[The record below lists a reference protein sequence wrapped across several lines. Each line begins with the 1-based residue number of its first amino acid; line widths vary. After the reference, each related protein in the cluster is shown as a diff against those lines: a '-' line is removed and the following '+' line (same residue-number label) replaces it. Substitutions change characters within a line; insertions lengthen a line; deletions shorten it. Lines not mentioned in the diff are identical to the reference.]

1 MESGNPL
8 LDDYVLGLCQAERLA
23 EFIDRADWKHV
34 RVMGCSFGGA
44 VAMLLADRD
53 AQKAHR
59 IRSLVLSAPV
69 NPWSDFGQG
78 RIRFLS
84 SPLGGYFL
92 RMTLPISHPAHRI
105 ALRRMYGDPRH
116 IPGDTLKGYRA
127 SILRPGRAQNVLTA
141 LRKWQTDIESL
152 RKIIPLVKI
161 PTLLVWGTNDKA
173 VDPRSADA
181 LRRHL
186 PQSELKL
193 IPGAGHLPFEEA
205 PQQFTDAVLE
215 FLSRN

>member
-1 MESGNPL
+1 MS
-8 LDDYVLGLCQAERLA
+8 CQAERLA
-23 EFIDRADWKHV
+23 EFIGRADLEHV

-44 VAMLLADRD
+44 VAMLLAGRD
-53 AQKAHR
+53 APKTQK

-69 NPWSDFGQG
+69 NPWSDFGRG

-84 SPLGGYFL
+84 SPLGGHFL
-92 RMTLPISHPAHRI
+92 RMTLPISHPVHGT
-105 ALRRMYGDPRH
+105 ALRRMYGDPKR
-116 IPGDTLKGYRA
+116 IPGDALKGYRA

-141 LRKWQTDIESL
+141 LRKWQRDIESL
-152 RKIIPLVKI
+152 RRIIPQLRI
-161 PTLLVWGTNDKA
+161 PALLVWGTNDKA
-173 VDPRSADA
+173 VDPRSADP

-205 PQQFTDAVLE
+205 PQQFADAVLE